1 MLRSPLVRAQLKHLC
16 TKNCI
21 LKEHAVAPSS
31 TCPNWTF
38 STTNADVAT
47 WEGIFLPPIQ
57 KRINRILSPVQ
68 LTTSEVCIICSQSQ
82 RYRNRLLLTNEN
94 RFWVDY
100 TPVLTNSLHTEIQ
113 HGVAY
118 FRKTSSWTLS
128 TCE

>member
-21 LKEHAVAPSS
+21 LKERAVAPSS

-38 STTNADVAT
+38 STANTDVAT

-68 LTTSEVCIICSQSQ
+68 LTTSEVCIICISFSTRLEQAPSHQ
-82 RYRNRLLLTNEN
+82 RKQVLGGLYACAYELAAYGNTTWCSVFQENE
-94 RFWVDY
+94 FLDFEY
-100 TPVLTNSLHTEIQ
+100 M
-113 HGVAY
+113 
-118 FRKTSSWTLS
+118 
-128 TCE
+128 